1 MIWITR
7 NKESPVPMLF
17 LDIVIAFLAISFLFY
32 GFACLFSQ
40 HMMDEFKRYG
50 LPQFRQLIGA
60 LEVAGGLGLVVGYI
74 LPVIQ
79 IPAASGLA
87 LLMLLGCLLRIRIKD
102 SILQIL
108 PAFIFLVLSLFV
120 LFNLVS

>member
-1 MIWITR
+1 MI
-7 NKESPVPMLF
+7 
-17 LDIVIAFLAISFLFY
+17 
-32 GFACLFSQ
+32 
-40 HMMDEFKRYG
+40 DEFRRYG
-50 LPQFRQLIGA
+50 LPQFRRLIGV

-79 IPAASGLA
+79 IMAAGGLA

-102 SILQIL
+102 PILQIL
-108 PAFIFLVLSLFV
+108 PALVFLVLSFFV

>member
-1 MIWITR
+1 
-7 NKESPVPMLF
+7 MLF
-17 LDIVIAFLAISFLFY
+17 LDIVIIFLAISFLFY

-40 HMMDEFKRYG
+40 HMMDEFSRYG
-50 LPQFRQLIGA
+50 LPQFRLLIGA

-79 IPAASGLA
+79 ILAAGGLA
-87 LLMLLGCLLRIRIKD
+87 LLMLLGCLLRVRIKD